1 MVLSISR
8 KRACFYGAVAIAQS
22 VGSSMRILPILPA
35 CKHDTFLSDRGGT
48 QTCLQPATGIERP
61 RPDAV
66 RSGSV
71 SRIQAVTASPHWAP
85 WASGIFRVLRRTFV
99 NLYLSR
105 FAHYARSIS
114 SQRKAARLKFST
126 AVQAAYPSLF
136 RLTMTWSTMPLSAVR
151 QRIEL
156 SFKARSWRCQSSLVE
171 YRSFLSNFL
180 GPTSSPW

>member
-1 MVLSISR
+1 MSMVLSISR

-85 WASGIFRVLRRTFV
+85 WASGIFSPEANFRELVPQQICQLCKEHLKSEEGRTAEVFYSGTGGV
-99 NLYLSR
+99 PIL
-105 FAHYARSIS
+105 
-114 SQRKAARLKFST
+114 
-126 AVQAAYPSLF
+126 VQADHDLVHNATLC
-136 RLTMTWSTMPLSAVR
+136 RST
-151 QRIEL
+151 
-156 SFKARSWRCQSSLVE
+156 K
-171 YRSFLSNFL
+171 N
-180 GPTSSPW
+180 